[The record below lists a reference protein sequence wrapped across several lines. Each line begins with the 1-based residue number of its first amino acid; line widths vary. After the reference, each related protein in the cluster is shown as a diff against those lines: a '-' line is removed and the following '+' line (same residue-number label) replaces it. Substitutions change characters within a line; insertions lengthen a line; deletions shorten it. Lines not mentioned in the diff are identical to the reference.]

1 VVDVPVAPGSPGA
14 VTATPIAVPAPPGW
28 GIVPAPAPR
37 AALPPAPVLTPR
49 GIPPIEGPYRTQP
62 QRSLSDMANA
72 QLRRDRKDPLA
83 QAVDNSAKDDCLHAP
98 DKPGM
103 LGGLLNAPVVAAKAL
118 TGNCPK

>member
-1 VVDVPVAPGSPGA
+1 
-14 VTATPIAVPAPPGW
+14 
-28 GIVPAPAPR
+28 
-37 AALPPAPVLTPR
+37 VLVPR
-49 GIPPIEGPYRTQP
+49 GLPPIEGPYRTQP

-98 DKPGM
+98 DKPGV

>member
-14 VTATPIAVPAPPGW
+14 GTATPIAVPAPPGW